1 MASTQLEPS
10 NVKSVVIVDQSDENR
25 EVLRTALAHRG
36 VETYGA
42 SEAGQGLQLVRQH
55 HPGVIVL
62 DLEAV
67 SSGKYSLASDYD
79 AEACDPNTSLVVLG
93 SARRSDPNLP
103 TRQFVAKPYHYGPL
117 IRKIEELLGQIV
129 TECS

>member
-1 MASTQLEPS
+1 MHTEA
-10 NVKSVVIVDQSDENR
+10 VRSVVIVDQSDENR

-36 VETYGA
+36 VETFEA
-42 SEAGQGLQLVRQH
+42 SEAGQGLELVRQH

-67 SSGKYSLASDYD
+67 QPGKKTSASDYD
-79 AEACDPNTSLVVLG
+79 AEAKGSHTSLVVLG
-93 SARRSDPNLP
+93 SAKRSDPNFP

-129 TECS
+129 SDNP